1 MSELQ
6 IVNASSGE
14 AAKLLGN
21 GARPII
27 NEKTGQPL
35 FDQRTGQLQIMTSRG
50 LVVNSALRKDEW
62 EELDSAI
69 VQAAVAPL
77 NMTQRMI
84 TAGLTRPL
92 GGLGTLIAQYNQISE
107 MTAAN
112 VSLSGNA
119 SGQKDRVDYDL
130 VGVPVP
136 VIFKEFELNQR
147 YLEASR
153 RLGDSIDTANGAAAA
168 RVVGEKVEDL
178 LINGDTNVNLN
189 GNTIYGLT
197 SHPDRNTA
205 AASSFTNGGDFG
217 TISNIMPTF
226 SGILSALKADNYRG
240 PYGVFVADTQYDQ
253 MAFNIYSD
261 GSGQSALTRILQIPT
276 IQFVDSSAWL
286 DDGEIVVVHLS
297 RDVVELAYVQQY
309 WPITNLE
316 WTSGDGMQ
324 SNFKVMTVFAPMV
337 KSDYSGRSGVFHCTG
352 A

>member
-6 IVNASSGE
+6 IVSASSGE

-178 LINGDTNVNLN
+178 LINGDSSVNLN

-197 SHPDRNTA
+197 SHPDRNTDTA
-205 AASSFTNGGDFG
+205 TNLGGGDFG
-217 TISNIMPTF
+217 TISNIVPTF

-240 PYGVFVADTQYDQ
+240 PYGVFVADTQFDQ
-253 MAFNIYSD
+253 MAMSFFTD
-261 GSGQSALTRILQIPT
+261 GSGQSALNRVLQIPQ
-276 IQFVDSSAWL
+276 IQFIDSSAWL
-286 DDGEIVVVHLS
+286 DAGEIVVVHLS

>member
-6 IVNASSGE
+6 IVSATSGE
-14 AAKLLGN
+14 GAKLLGN

-50 LVVNSALRKDEW
+50 LVVNSALRKYEW
-62 EELDSAI
+62 EELDAAI
-69 VQAAVAPL
+69 VAAAVAPL
-77 NMTQRMI
+77 NMTQRMM

-130 VGVPVP
+130 VGIPVP

-153 RLGDSIDTANGAAAA
+153 RLGDGIDTANGAAAA

-178 LINGDTNVNLN
+178 LINGDTSINLN

-197 SHPDRNTA
+197 SHPDRNTDTA
-205 AASSFTNGGDFG
+205 TNVGGGDFG
-217 TISNIMPTF
+217 TISNIVPTF

-253 MAFNIYSD
+253 MSMSFYTD
-261 GSGQSALTRILQIPT
+261 GSGQSALNRVLQIPQ
-276 IQFVDSSAWL
+276 IQFIDSSAWL
-286 DDGEIVVVHLS
+286 DAGEVVVVHLS

-316 WTSGDGMQ
+316 WTSGDGMA

-337 KSDYSGRSGVFHCTG
+337 KSDYAGRSGVFHCTG

>member
-1 MSELQ
+1 MSEVQ
-6 IVNASSGE
+6 VVSSNSSE
-14 AAKLLGN
+14 AAQLLGN
-21 GARPII
+21 GSRPLI
-27 NEKTGQPL
+27 NEKTGE
-35 FDQRTGQLQIMTSRG
+35 FVINNKTGHVQIVTARG

-62 EELDSAI
+62 EELDRAI
-69 VQAAVAPL
+69 VSAAVAPL
-77 NMTQRMI
+77 NMTQRMM

-119 SGQKDRVDYDL
+119 SGQKDRIDYDL

-136 VIFKEFELNQR
+136 VIFKEFELNAR

-153 RLGDSIDTANGAAAA
+153 RLGDGIDTANGAAAA

-178 LINGDTNVNLN
+178 LINGDSNINLN

-197 SHPDRNTA
+197 NHPDRNTETA
-205 AASSFTNGGDFG
+205 TNLGGGDFG
-217 TISNIMPTF
+217 TIANIVPTF

-253 MAFNIYSD
+253 MAMSFYSD
-261 GSGQSALTRILQIPT
+261 GSGQSALNRVLQIPQ
-276 IQFVDSSAWL
+276 IQFIESSAWL
-286 DDGEIVVVHLS
+286 DAGEAVVVHLS

-316 WTSGDGMQ
+316 WTSGDGMA

-337 KSDYSGRSGVFHCTG
+337 KSDYAGRSGVFHCTG

>member
-6 IVNASSGE
+6 IVSASSGE

-178 LINGDTNVNLN
+178 LINGDSSVNLN

-197 SHPDRNTA
+197 SHPDRNTDTA
-205 AASSFTNGGDFG
+205 TNLGGGDFG
-217 TISNIMPTF
+217 TISNIVPTF

-240 PYGVFVADTQYDQ
+240 PYGVFVADTQFDQ
-253 MAFNIYSD
+253 MAMSFFTD
-261 GSGQSALTRILQIPT
+261 GSGQSALNRVLQIPQ
-276 IQFVDSSAWL
+276 IQFIDSSAWL
-286 DDGEIVVVHLS
+286 DAGEIVVVHLS

-337 KSDYSGRSGVFHCTG
+337 KSDYNARSGVFHCTG

>member
-6 IVNASSGE
+6 IVSASSGE
-14 AAKLLGN
+14 AAKLLGT

-178 LINGDTNVNLN
+178 LINGDSSVNLN

-197 SHPDRNTA
+197 SHPDRNTDTA
-205 AASSFTNGGDFG
+205 TNLGGGDFG
-217 TISNIMPTF
+217 TISNIVPTF

-240 PYGVFVADTQYDQ
+240 PYGVFVADTQFDQ
-253 MAFNIYSD
+253 MAMSFFTD
-261 GSGQSALTRILQIPT
+261 GSGQSALNRVLQIPQ
-276 IQFVDSSAWL
+276 IQFIDSSAWL
-286 DDGEIVVVHLS
+286 DAGEIVVVHLS

-337 KSDYSGRSGVFHCTG
+337 KSDYNARSGVFHCTG

>member
-6 IVNASSGE
+6 IVSASSGE
-14 AAKLLGN
+14 AAKILGN

-62 EELDSAI
+62 EELDGAI

-189 GNTIYGLT
+189 GNTIHGLT
-197 SHPDRNTA
+197 SHPDRNTNTA
-205 AASSFTNGGDFG
+205 TALGGGDFA

-226 SGILSALKADNYRG
+226 SGILSELKADNYRG

-253 MAFNIYSD
+253 MAFNVYSD
-261 GSGQSALTRILQIPT
+261 GSGQSALNRVLQIPS
-276 IQFVDSSAWL
+276 IQFIDSSAWL
-286 DDGEIVVVHLS
+286 DAGEIVVVNLS

>member
-6 IVNASSGE
+6 IVSASSGE

-35 FDQRTGQLQIMTSRG
+35 FDRRTGQLQIMTSRG

-62 EELDSAI
+62 EELDRAI
-69 VQAAVAPL
+69 VSAAVAPL

-178 LINGDTNVNLN
+178 LINGDSNVNLN

-197 SHPDRNTA
+197 NHPDRNTNTA
-205 AASSFTNGGDFG
+205 TSLGGGDFA

-226 SGILSALKADNYRG
+226 SGILSELKADNYRG

-253 MAFNIYSD
+253 MAFNVYSD
-261 GSGQSALTRILQIPT
+261 GSGQSALTRVLQIPA
-276 IQFVDSSAWL
+276 IQFIDSSAWL
-286 DDGEIVVVHLS
+286 DAGEIVVVNLS
-297 RDVVELAYVQQY
+297 HDVVELAYVQQY

>member
-6 IVNASSGE
+6 IVSASSGE
-14 AAKLLGN
+14 AAKILGN

-62 EELDSAI
+62 EELDRAI

-84 TAGLTRPL
+84 AAGLTRPL

-107 MTAAN
+107 MTQAN

-178 LINGDTNVNLN
+178 LINGDASVNLN
-189 GNTIYGLT
+189 GNTIHGLT
-197 SHPDRNTA
+197 SHPDRNTNTA
-205 AASSFTNGGDFG
+205 TALGGGDFA

-226 SGILSALKADNYRG
+226 SGILSELKADNYRG

-253 MAFNIYSD
+253 MAFNVYSD
-261 GSGQSALTRILQIPT
+261 GSGQSALNRVLQIPS
-276 IQFVDSSAWL
+276 IQFIDSSAWL
-286 DDGEIVVVHLS
+286 DAGEIVVVNLS

>member
-1 MSELQ
+1 MLELQ
-6 IVNASSGE
+6 IVSATSGE
-14 AAKLLGN
+14 GAKLLGN

-50 LVVNSALRKDEW
+50 LVVNSALRNDEW
-62 EELDSAI
+62 AELDQAI
-69 VQAAVAPL
+69 ASAAVAPL
-77 NMTQRMI
+77 NMTQRMM

-153 RLGDSIDTANGAAAA
+153 RLGDGIDTANGAAAA

-178 LINGDTNVNLN
+178 LINGDSSINLN

-197 SHPDRNTA
+197 NHPDRNTETA
-205 AASSFTNGGDFG
+205 TNLGGGDFG
-217 TISNIMPTF
+217 TISNIIPTF

-253 MAFNIYSD
+253 MAMSFYSD
-261 GSGQSALTRILQIPT
+261 GSGQSALNRVLQIPQ
-276 IQFVDSSAWL
+276 IQFIDSSAWL
-286 DDGEIVVVHLS
+286 DAGEVVVVHLS

-316 WTSGDGMQ
+316 WTSGDGMA
-324 SNFKVMTVFAPMV
+324 SNFKVMTVFAPLV
-337 KSDYSGRSGVFHCTG
+337 KSDYAGRSGVFHCTG

>member
-6 IVNASSGE
+6 IVSASSGE

-62 EELDSAI
+62 EELDRAI

-178 LINGDTNVNLN
+178 LINGDSSVNLN

-197 SHPDRNTA
+197 SHPDRNTDTA
-205 AASSFTNGGDFG
+205 TNLGGGDFG
-217 TISNIMPTF
+217 TISNIIPTF

-253 MAFNIYSD
+253 MAHQFYSD
-261 GSGQSALTRILQIPT
+261 GSGQNALNRVLQIPS
-276 IQFVDSSAWL
+276 IQFIDSSAWL
-286 DDGEIVVVHLS
+286 DAGEVVVVHLS
-297 RDVVELAYVQQY
+297 KDVVELAYVQQY

-337 KSDYSGRSGVFHCTG
+337 KSDYNGRSGIFHATG

>member
-6 IVNASSGE
+6 IVSASSGE

-62 EELDSAI
+62 EELDRAI

-153 RLGDSIDTANGAAAA
+153 RLGDSVDTANGTAAA

-197 SHPDRNTA
+197 SHPDRNTNTA
-205 AASSFTNGGDFG
+205 TALGGGDFA

-226 SGILSALKADNYRG
+226 SGILSELKADNYRG

-253 MAFNIYSD
+253 MAFNVYSD
-261 GSGQSALTRILQIPT
+261 GSGQSALNRVLQIPS
-276 IQFVDSSAWL
+276 IQFIDSSAWL
-286 DDGEIVVVHLS
+286 DAGEIVVVNLS

-324 SNFKVMTVFAPMV
+324 SNFKVMTVFAPIV
-337 KSDYSGRSGVFHCTG
+337 KSDYAGRSGVFHATG

>member
-6 IVNASSGE
+6 IVSASSGE

-35 FDQRTGQLQIMTSRG
+35 FDPKTGQLQIMTSRG
-50 LVVNSALRKDEW
+50 LVVNSALRKYEW
-62 EELDSAI
+62 EELDAAI
-69 VQAAVAPL
+69 VAAAVAPL

-84 TAGLTRPL
+84 SAGLTRPL

-153 RLGDSIDTANGAAAA
+153 RLGDGIDTANGAAAA

-197 SHPDRNTA
+197 SHPDRNTETA
-205 AASSFTNGGDFG
+205 TNLGGGDFG
-217 TISNIMPTF
+217 TISNIIPTF

-253 MAFNIYSD
+253 MAMSFYTD
-261 GSGQSALTRILQIPT
+261 GSGQSALNRVLQIPQ
-276 IQFVDSSAWL
+276 IQFIDSSAWL
-286 DDGEIVVVHLS
+286 DAGEVVVVQLS

-316 WTSGDGMQ
+316 WTSGDGMA

-337 KSDYSGRSGVFHCTG
+337 KSDYAGRSGVFHCTG

>member
-178 LINGDTNVNLN
+178 LINGDSSVNLN

-197 SHPDRNTA
+197 SHPDRNTDTA
-205 AASSFTNGGDFG
+205 TNLGGGDFG
-217 TISNIMPTF
+217 TISNIVPTF

-240 PYGVFVADTQYDQ
+240 PYGVFVADTQFDQ
-253 MAFNIYSD
+253 MAMSFFTD
-261 GSGQSALTRILQIPT
+261 GSGQSALNRVLQIPQ
-276 IQFVDSSAWL
+276 IQFIDSSAWL
-286 DDGEIVVVHLS
+286 DAGEIVVVHLS

-337 KSDYSGRSGVFHCTG
+337 KSDYNARSGVFHCTG

>member
-6 IVNASSGE
+6 IVSASSGE

-62 EELDSAI
+62 EELDRAI

-178 LINGDTNVNLN
+178 LINGDSTVNLN

-197 SHPDRNTA
+197 SHPDRNTDTA
-205 AASSFTNGGDFG
+205 TNLGGGDFG
-217 TISNIMPTF
+217 TISNIVPTF

-240 PYGVFVADTQYDQ
+240 PYGVFVADTQFDQ
-253 MAFNIYSD
+253 MAMAFYTD
-261 GSGQSALTRILQIPT
+261 GSGQSALNRVLQIPQ
-276 IQFVDSSAWL
+276 IQFIDSSAWL
-286 DDGEIVVVHLS
+286 DAGEIVVVHLS
-297 RDVVELAYVQQY
+297 KDVVELAYVQQY

-337 KSDYSGRSGVFHCTG
+337 KSDYAGRSGVFHATG

>member
-6 IVNASSGE
+6 IVSASSGE

-62 EELDSAI
+62 EELDRSI

-178 LINGDTNVNLN
+178 LINGDSSVNLN

-197 SHPDRNTA
+197 SHPDRNTDTA
-205 AASSFTNGGDFG
+205 TNLGGGDFG
-217 TISNIMPTF
+217 TISNIIPTF

-253 MAFNIYSD
+253 MAHQFYSD
-261 GSGQSALTRILQIPT
+261 GSGQNALNRVLQIPS
-276 IQFVDSSAWL
+276 IQFIDSSAWL
-286 DDGEIVVVHLS
+286 DAGEVVVVHLS
-297 RDVVELAYVQQY
+297 KDVVELAYVQQY

-337 KSDYSGRSGVFHCTG
+337 KSDYNGRSGVFHCTG

>member
-1 MSELQ
+1 MSDLQ
-6 IVNASSGE
+6 VISSNS
-14 AAKLLGN
+14 AAAANLLNN
-21 GARPII
+21 GSRYVI
-27 NEKTGQPL
+27 NEKTGEPVI
-35 FDQRTGQLQIMTSRG
+35 DPITGHLKIITSRG
-50 LVVNSALRKDEW
+50 LTVNSALRRLEW
-62 EELDSAI
+62 EELDQAI

-92 GGLGTLIAQYNQISE
+92 GSLGTLIAQYNQISE

-112 VSLSGNA
+112 VSLSGNG

-153 RLGDSIDTANGAAAA
+153 RLGDGIDTSNGAAAA

-178 LINGDTNVNLN
+178 LINGDSTINLN

-197 SHPDRNTA
+197 SHPDRNTDT
-205 AASSFTNGGDFG
+205 ASGVGGGDFG
-217 TISNIMPTF
+217 TISNIVPTF

-253 MAFNIYSD
+253 MAMSFYTD
-261 GSGQSALTRILQIPT
+261 GSGQSALNRVLQIPQ

-286 DDGEIVVVHLS
+286 DAGEVVVVHLS

-316 WTSGDGMQ
+316 WTSGDGMA

-337 KSDYSGRSGVFHCTG
+337 KSDYAGRSGVFHCTG

>member
-6 IVNASSGE
+6 IVSASSGE
-14 AAKLLGN
+14 AAKILGN

-62 EELDSAI
+62 EELDRAI

-84 TAGLTRPL
+84 AAGLTRPL

-107 MTAAN
+107 MTQAN

-178 LINGDTNVNLN
+178 LINGDTSVNLN
-189 GNTIYGLT
+189 GNTIHGLT
-197 SHPDRNTA
+197 SHPDRNTNTA
-205 AASSFTNGGDFG
+205 TALGGGDFA

-226 SGILSALKADNYRG
+226 SGILSELKADNYRG

-253 MAFNIYSD
+253 MAFNVYSD
-261 GSGQSALTRILQIPT
+261 GSGQSALNRVLQIPS
-276 IQFVDSSAWL
+276 IQFIDSSAWL
-286 DDGEIVVVHLS
+286 DAGEIVVVNLS

>member
-14 AAKLLGN
+14 AAKILGN

-62 EELDSAI
+62 EELDRAI

-84 TAGLTRPL
+84 AAGLTRPL

-107 MTAAN
+107 MTQAN

-178 LINGDTNVNLN
+178 LINGDANVNLN
-189 GNTIYGLT
+189 GNTIHGLT
-197 SHPDRNTA
+197 SHPDRNTNTA
-205 AASSFTNGGDFG
+205 TALGGGDFA

-226 SGILSALKADNYRG
+226 SGILSELKADNYRG

-253 MAFNIYSD
+253 MAFNVYSD
-261 GSGQSALTRILQIPT
+261 GSGQSALNRVLQIPS
-276 IQFVDSSAWL
+276 IQFIDSSAWL
-286 DDGEIVVVHLS
+286 DAGEIVVVNLS